1 MKASIQVAQFTW
13 PGGDAAIGPTLAR
26 IGEAADA
33 GAVDSVFVMDHYFQL
48 EPMLGPADS
57 PMLEAY
63 TALAY
68 LAGVTER
75 VRLGTLVTGVFY
87 RHPGHLAKSVTTLD
101 VVSGGRAWL
110 GIGGGWYEREA
121 LGLGFP
127 FPPLGERFERL
138 EETLRIVRRM
148 WSGDRTPFEGK
159 HYHLAEPINS
169 PQAVTAPHPPILIGG
184 HGERKTLRF
193 VAQYGDACN
202 LFGRAGPEELG
213 RLLDVLRRHCD
224 DLGRDDAEISRTVHV
239 GAYAGQP
246 ASEYVAQCRPLADLG
261 FDHVIV
267 NVADD
272 HTITPVE
279 TFSREVAPAL
289 AEL

>member
-33 GAVDSVFVMDHYFQL
+33 RGVDTVWVMDHYFQI
-48 EPMLGPADS
+48 EPMLGSADS

-63 TALAY
+63 TALAF

-87 RHPGHLAKSVTTLD
+87 RHPGHLAKTVTTLD

-110 GIGGGWYEREA
+110 GIGTGWYEREA

-127 FPPLGERFERL
+127 FPPLRERFERL
-138 EETLRIVRRM
+138 EETLRVVRQI
-148 WSGDRTPFEGK
+148 WSGDRAPIDGK

-169 PQAVTAPHPPILIGG
+169 PQVLTQPHPPVLIGG
-184 HGERKTLRF
+184 GGERKTLRL
-193 VAQYGDACN
+193 VARYADACN
-202 LFGRAGPEELG
+202 LFARAGPEEL
-213 RLLDVLRRHCD
+213 RRKLDVLRRHCD
-224 DLGRDDAEISRTVHV
+224 EIGRDERKISRTVFI
-239 GAYAGQP
+239 GAYLGQP
-246 ASEYVAQCRPLADLG
+246 ARDFVAQCRPLADLG

-279 TFSREVAPAL
+279 TFGREIVPAL